1 MKRFYIYFLLIIGA
15 ATACTDDYI
24 SPIPDFPVSMQL
36 NLSTNYPTFRN
47 SVNEHL
53 TFTTRRF
60 EIDRIGYGGILVY
73 TGFDEQYYAF
83 DMACPYE
90 VKTDVRVYPNGLG
103 QAVCEECG
111 TVYDI
116 SYGIGNPTSGPSKD
130 ILKRYKTSLT
140 GDILYIYR

>member
-1 MKRFYIYFLLIIGA
+1 MALIIGA

-90 VKTDVRVYPNGLG
+90 LKTDVRVYPNGLG
-103 QAVCEECG
+103 QAVCEACG